1 MGMTTRRQF
10 IEGAI
15 ATAAGVAM
23 LAPGIAAARQPA
35 AQAASRLRLGRVVF
49 DERFAAARDFGDE
62 AHKRSIPT
70 RAIHGGVHD
79 LWYDDLYYRWR
90 DQRAPTAGMTDA
102 RTLFLLEMM
111 ASDARMRVVHRIH
124 HIDTGGA
131 LAHHIFGPLQ
141 QRGEWAARMSGGR
154 ADWARRAAGIVL
166 AWPGS
171 QPHTGNAGSDIL
183 AARGQALDGQTL
195 VSWIIC

>member
-10 IEGAI
+10 MEGAI
-15 ATAAGVAM
+15 AAAASVAA
-23 LAPGIAAARQPA
+23 LAPGIAAAREPGNDA
-35 AQAASRLRLGRVVF
+35 GSRLRLGCVVF
-49 DERFAAARDFGDE
+49 DERFAGARDFGDE
-62 AHKRSIPT
+62 ARKHSIST
-70 RAIHGGVHD
+70 SAINGAVHD

-90 DQRAPTAGMTDA
+90 DGRSPTAGMTDA

-111 ASDARMRVVHRIH
+111 ATDARMRVVHRVH

-131 LAHHIFGPLQ
+131 LAHHIYGPLQ
-141 QRGEWAARMSGGR
+141 QRAGFAARLSGGP
-154 ADWARRAAGIVL
+154 ADWARRAARIAM

-171 QPHTGNAGSDIL
+171 PAPAGNSGSDIL
-183 AARGQALDGQTL
+183 GARGQALGGQTL

>member
-10 IEGAI
+10 MEGAI
-15 ATAAGVAM
+15 AAAASVAV
-23 LAPGIAAARQPA
+23 LAPGIAAAREPGNDA
-35 AQAASRLRLGRVVF
+35 GSRLRLGRVVF
-49 DERFAAARDFGDE
+49 DERFAGARDFGDE
-62 AHKRSIPT
+62 ARKHSINT
-70 RAIHGGVHD
+70 SAINGAVHD

-90 DQRAPTAGMTDA
+90 DARSPTAGMTDA

-111 ASDARMRVVHRIH
+111 ATDARMRVVHQIH

-131 LAHHIFGPLQ
+131 LAHHIYGSLQ
-141 QRGEWAARMSGGR
+141 QRAGFAARLSGGPT
-154 ADWARRAAGIVL
+154 DWARRAARIAM

-171 QPHTGNAGSDIL
+171 AAPTGNAGSDIL
-183 AARGQALDGQTL
+183 DARGQALGGQTL